1 MSKSDTVGSHKT
13 AIYQTE
19 QHMTAVRYHQTEVVQ
34 FDQNLI
40 VLHSGGWQS
49 VTTKLRMNQTSNQFG
64 LGFSVYQK
72 NFEWFVDYN
81 GQKLEFY
88 DGMII
93 TRTNPSD
100 AFAESCA
107 S

>member
-1 MSKSDTVGSHKT
+1 MSKSDTVGNHKT
-13 AIYQTE
+13 VIYQND
-19 QHMTAVRYHQTEVVQ
+19 QHMTAIRYHATEVVQ

-40 VLHSGGWQS
+40 ILDSGGWKS
-49 VTTKLRMNQTSNQFG
+49 VTTKLRMNQTSKQFG
-64 LGFSVYQK
+64 IGFSVYQK

-93 TRTNPSD
+93 TRTNPSTEYQE
-100 AFAESCA
+100 ACA